1 MWSSIYKNVAVA
13 ANFME
18 TFISLSPTT
27 DSPPFS
33 LLFSSS
39 PFFCGALIG
48 YWSTEADSI
57 GLPLNC
63 VMGAQS
69 QGHSV

>member
-18 TFISLSPTT
+18 TFISLSPST
-27 DSPPFS
+27 DSPPPP
-33 LLFSSS
+33 LALFLS
-39 PFFCGALIG
+39 FLCGALIG